1 MWGPLW
7 GSYYWRFL
15 HFSAQS
21 YRDKVLTEEESKNIR
36 IFQILISKMLGC
48 SYCSLHAMKYVLE
61 HPPIFTTGIEYWDYE
76 FTFHNHVNKTKKEP
90 SIELTREEA
99 QEALTLKMASY
110 GFKMDEIDNAFVQD
124 FWSVLLF
131 TCLSYSATPD
141 KVSEM
146 EQKSMKEFL
155 LASCYTLPFN
165 QHVCAD
171 QRLAREHL
179 TEFLLAN
186 CDVST
191 RDNAFLT
198 VTNMYNVLALEF
210 GKEIR
215 TVAENKEI
223 FQTHFDPKTYPMFV
237 RSQEVHQEDQLKMIA
252 LQKQLHIVT
261 PIAQTSDEAE
271 YWKNVTI
278 ALSVVLGFLI
288 LLDLLWIVKF
298 VHKSYKKPIIAN
310 DENIANVS

>member
-1 MWGPLW
+1 
-7 GSYYWRFL
+7 
-15 HFSAQS
+15 
-21 YRDKVLTEEESKNIR
+21 VLTEEESKQIR
-36 IFQILISKMLGC
+36 MFIILAAQKLPC
-48 SYCSLHAMKYVLE
+48 NFCSLHAWKYVLE
-61 HPPIFTTGIEYWDYE
+61 HPPNFTSGQEYWDYE
-76 FTFHNHVNKTKKEP
+76 FTFHNHVNETKQHP
-90 SIELTREEA
+90 SLVLTREEA
-99 QEALTLKMASY
+99 QESLTTKMASY

-131 TCLSYSATPD
+131 TCLSFTNTPD
-141 KVSEM
+141 KPNEM
-146 EQKSMKEFL
+146 DQNSMKQFL
-155 LASCYTLPFN
+155 LSSCYTLPFN
-165 QHVCAD
+165 RHVCAD

-237 RSQEVHQEDQLKMIA
+237 RSHELHNEDQLKMIA
-252 LQKQLHIVT
+252 LQKQLHNVS
-261 PIAQTSDEAE
+261 PIAQNCDEE

-298 VHKSYKKPIIAN
+298 LHKSHKKPLLASN
-310 DENIANVS
+310 EDLLVN

>member
-7 GSYYWRFL
+7 GSFYWRFL

-21 YRDKVLTEEESKNIR
+21 YLGKVLTEEESKQIKN
-36 IFQILISKMLGC
+36 FLILIARLLGC

-61 HPPIFTTGIEYWDYE
+61 HPPNFETGQQYWDYE
-76 FTFHNHVNKTKKEP
+76 FTFHNHVNESKQEK
-90 SIELTREEA
+90 SLALTREEA
-99 QEALTLKMASY
+99 QESLTTKMTSY
-110 GFKMDEIDNAFVQD
+110 GFTMDQINDVFVQD

-131 TCLSYSATPD
+131 TCLSYTNTPD
-141 KVSEM
+141 KPNEM
-146 EQKSMKEFL
+146 EQNAMKQFL

-171 QRLAREHL
+171 QRLARDHL

-237 RSQEVHQEDQLKMIA
+237 RAQEIHHEDQLKMIA
-252 LQKQLHIVT
+252 LQKQLHNVT
-261 PIAQTSDEAE
+261 PIVQTTDEE

-288 LLDLLWIVKF
+288 LLDILWIVKF
-298 VHKSYKKPIIAN
+298 VHKSYKKPILIDDPGIN
-310 DENIANVS
+310 ESI

>member
-1 MWGPLW
+1 M
-7 GSYYWRFL
+7 
-15 HFSAQS
+15 
-21 YRDKVLTEEESKNIR
+21 LTEEESKQIR
-36 IFQILISKMLGC
+36 TFLILISQKLPCPGC
-48 SYCSLHAMKYVLE
+48 AYSAMKYVLE
-61 HPPIFTTGIEYWDYE
+61 HPPNFQNGQEYWDYE
-76 FTFHNHVNKTKKEP
+76 FMFHNHVNRTKQQP
-90 SIELTREEA
+90 CLELTREEA
-99 QEALTLKMASY
+99 QESLTTKMTSY
-110 GFKMDEIDNAFVQD
+110 GFRMDQIDDAFVQD

-131 TCLSYSATPD
+131 TCLSFTNTPD
-141 KVSEM
+141 KPNEM
-146 EQKSMKEFL
+146 DQNSMKQFL

-165 QHVCAD
+165 RHVCGD

-179 TEFLLAN
+179 TEFLLTN

-237 RSQEVHQEDQLKMIA
+237 RSHELHNEDQIKMIA
-252 LQKQLHIVT
+252 LQKQLHNVT
-261 PIAQTSDEAE
+261 PIAQNCDEE

-278 ALSVVLGFLI
+278 ALSVVLGFLL
-288 LLDLLWIVKF
+288 LLDLLWFVKF
-298 VHKSYKKPIIAN
+298 VYKSYKKPIPAT
-310 DENIANVS
+310 DEDVLVN

>member
-1 MWGPLW
+1 M
-7 GSYYWRFL
+7 
-15 HFSAQS
+15 
-21 YRDKVLTEEESKNIR
+21 T
-36 IFQILISKMLGC
+36 
-48 SYCSLHAMKYVLE
+48 
-61 HPPIFTTGIEYWDYE
+61 
-76 FTFHNHVNKTKKEP
+76 
-90 SIELTREEA
+90 
-99 QEALTLKMASY
+99 SY
-110 GFKMDEIDNAFVQD
+110 GFTMDQINDVFVQD

-131 TCLSYSATPD
+131 TCLSYTNTPD
-141 KVSEM
+141 KPNEM
-146 EQKSMKEFL
+146 EQNAMKQFL

-171 QRLAREHL
+171 QRLARDHL
-179 TEFLLAN
+179 TEFLLVN

-237 RSQEVHQEDQLKMIA
+237 RAQEVHNEDQIKMIA
-252 LQKQLHIVT
+252 LQKQLHNVT
-261 PIAQTSDEAE
+261 PIVQTTDEE

-288 LLDLLWIVKF
+288 LLDILWIVKF
-298 VHKSYKKPIIAN
+298 VHKSYKKPILIDDPGIN
-310 DENIANVS
+310 ESI